1 MLKVVEKKKIWFSIS
16 AIIIAIGLI
25 AMFAKGLNFGIDFEG
40 GTNIILKFDEEY
52 NKEEVDSIVKGFAS
66 DAVTN
71 TAENNEYEIKS
82 KNFESKDVSKLVEEL
97 KKKYKMPENA
107 IVSQEEIGASVGK
120 ELRVNSLKALAIAF
134 VAMLIYIAVRFEF
147 KFGVIALIALAHDL
161 LITISVFAVFGI
173 SINSPFIAAVLT
185 IVGYSINATI
195 VIFDRIRENLK
206 LSGRT
211 SAAEVAN
218 KSVTQTMARSINTT
232 LTTLFTIVAVYI
244 FVPTVRGFSFP
255 IIIGIVSGL
264 FSSVFI
270 APSLWVLVTETVSYT
285 HLTLPTT

>member
-107 IVSQEEIGASVGK
+107 IVSQEEIGASIGK

-244 FVPTVRGFSFP
+244 FVPTVRGFSLP
-255 IIIGIVSGL
+255 IIIGIISGL

-270 APSLWVLVTETVSYT
+270 APSLWVLVTEKKKKSK
-285 HLTLPTT
+285 

>member
-82 KNFESKDVSKLVEEL
+82 KNFESKEVSKLVEEL

-270 APSLWVLVTETVSYT
+270 APSLWVLVTEKKKKSK
-285 HLTLPTT
+285 

>member
-82 KNFESKDVSKLVEEL
+82 KNFESKEVSKLVEEL

-107 IVSQEEIGASVGK
+107 IVSQEEIGASIGK

-244 FVPTVRGFSFP
+244 FVPTVRGFSLP
-255 IIIGIVSGL
+255 IIIGIISGL

-270 APSLWVLVTETVSYT
+270 APSLWVLVTEKKKKSK
-285 HLTLPTT
+285 

>member
-52 NKEEVDSIVKGFAS
+52 NKEEVDSLVKGFAS

-270 APSLWVLVTETVSYT
+270 APSLWVLVTEKKKKSK
-285 HLTLPTT
+285 

>member
-16 AIIIAIGLI
+16 AIIIPIGLI

-270 APSLWVLVTETVSYT
+270 APSLWVLVTEKKKKSK
-285 HLTLPTT
+285 

>member
-107 IVSQEEIGASVGK
+107 IVSQEEIGASIGK

-270 APSLWVLVTETVSYT
+270 APSLWVLVTEKKKKSK
-285 HLTLPTT
+285 

>member
-270 APSLWVLVTETVSYT
+270 APSLWVLVTEKKKKSK
-285 HLTLPTT
+285 